1 MPARLAGTRDRPWAP
16 TEMKLIARALAVAC
30 IVAIS
35 TGPVLAEDAPART
48 SQIYQQRTADGRTV
62 LSDRPL
68 TGVPVQRSWS
78 MEREDPVAAKAR
90 GEKVRLD
97 AQAVSERI
105 QRQLDS
111 DRERAELQEAA
122 RLRVALAEARR
133 DAELARQAARET
145 PVYLPPGWVPRGPQ
159 VRPVRP
165 LPQPRPV
172 KPTPGTPWPPIGG

>member
-1 MPARLAGTRDRPWAP
+1 MAALRAGTRSRRSAP
-16 TEMKLIARALAVAC
+16 TGMKLIARALAVAW
-30 IVAIS
+30 IVT
-35 TGPVLAEDAPART
+35 TGATPVLAEDAPART

-111 DRERAELQEAA
+111 ERERADLQEAA
-122 RLRVALAEARR
+122 RLRIALAEARR
-133 DAELARQAARET
+133 EAELARQAERET
-145 PVYLPPGWVPRGPQ
+145 PVYLPPGWLPRGPQ

-165 LPQPRPV
+165 LPRPRPV
-172 KPTPGTPWPPIGG
+172 RPSPGTPWPPIGG

>member
-1 MPARLAGTRDRPWAP
+1 MPARHAGTRDRARAP
-16 TEMKLIARALAVAC
+16 TAMKPIARALAVAC
-30 IVAIS
+30 IV
-35 TGPVLAEDAPART
+35 TGMAPVLAEDAPART

-111 DRERAELQEAA
+111 ERERADLQEAA
-122 RLRVALAEARR
+122 RLRIALAEARR

-159 VRPVRP
+159 MRPIRPLPRPQPVRP
-165 LPQPRPV
+165 SR
-172 KPTPGTPWPPIGG
+172 TPWPPIGG

>member
-1 MPARLAGTRDRPWAP
+1 MNRT
-16 TEMKLIARALAVAC
+16 ARALAVLW
-30 IVAIS
+30 IVV
-35 TGPVLAEDAPART
+35 TGAAPVMAEDELART
-48 SQIYQQRTADGRTV
+48 SQIYQQRTADGRT
-62 LSDRPL
+62 LISDRPM
-68 TGVPVQRSWS
+68 TGVPVQRSRS

-111 DRERAELQEAA
+111 ERERADVQEAA

-145 PVYLPPGWVPRGPQ
+145 PVYLPPGWGQRGPQ

-165 LPQPRPV
+165 LPRPRPV
-172 KPTPGTPWPPIGG
+172 RPSPGRPWPPIDG

>member
-1 MPARLAGTRDRPWAP
+1 
-16 TEMKLIARALAVAC
+16 MKPIARALAVAC
-30 IVAIS
+30 IVA
-35 TGPVLAEDAPART
+35 TGATPVLAEDAPART

-111 DRERAELQEAA
+111 ERERADLQEAA
-122 RLRVALAEARR
+122 RLRIALAEARR
-133 DAELARQAARET
+133 EAELARQAARET
-145 PVYLPPGWVPRGPQ
+145 PVYLPPGWVPRARRCG
-159 VRPVRP
+159 RSGRC
-165 LPQPRPV
+165 R
-172 KPTPGTPWPPIGG
+172 GRDR